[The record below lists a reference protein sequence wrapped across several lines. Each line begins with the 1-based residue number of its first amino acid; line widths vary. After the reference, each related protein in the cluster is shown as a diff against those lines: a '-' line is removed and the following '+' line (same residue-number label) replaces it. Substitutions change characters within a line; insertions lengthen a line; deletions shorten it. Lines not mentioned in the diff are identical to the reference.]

1 LSTEHRP
8 NQPDRLGP
16 FTLGGIIGSGGF
28 GTVYRATGDDGQV
41 VALKVLAPHVDS
53 QETLRRF
60 EREGN
65 IRIDHPNVVRVID
78 AGEDRGVSYIA
89 FELLEG
95 MPLNVKLESAPLPIA
110 EVLDIGLQ
118 ICAGLG
124 AAHERG
130 IVHRDLKPGNVFCT
144 REGPIKVLDFGIAR
158 PMSQAG
164 AQLTMAG
171 SVIGTPGYLS
181 PEQAKGE
188 AAILPAADLWSL
200 GVILYQACSG
210 TNPFIRSTAVATILA
225 VVLEEAP
232 ALSETGPLPRGL
244 ADIVHECLQKDPSR
258 RWGSAEALAE
268 ALRGIDVEG
277 SVVTE
282 IPAALGPS
290 IPLDEQRVVALL
302 LASEVHD
309 LPMLDAAVREWGG
322 ELIPMLGGAIGVFGG
337 HTYEGDEAVRAVQAS
352 LMAREAAGF
361 VAVASGRAAG
371 HGGTVS
377 GDAVRAVER
386 AVEAKLAGVAVDAA
400 TARGLAGQFELRPA
414 REGVFEIPS
423 AIAPRETGSFPTLR
437 EDLPL
442 LGRDAEL
449 AQIEAA
455 IGTAMDDAHATAV
468 WVTGPPGIGKSRLR
482 AEVERRLRSR
492 SVTTLAARA
501 ESHRRDAAFHLM
513 ASVLRSEPTLEPFF
527 LNPGVPAERR
537 RRALEDFLLRV
548 LEDRTWARQCVE
560 PLARLLGLPDATE
573 PGVTHRHSDP
583 QLMADRVRVSLSDVL
598 GRMGIREPLAL
609 VLDDIQWADEASL
622 RLIDELLGRLGERPF
637 LLFVAARGE
646 LAERHAD
653 LFSGRELV
661 RITPRGLR
669 AKDVATL
676 AEAIARRAVPAAVV
690 EEVATRTGG
699 NPFFVEQIVREL
711 VEQDLL
717 DRELESL
724 PIPIDVE
731 GAVQSRLDHL
741 PADEKQLCKRAAV
754 YSGAFTEHAL
764 RALDQPEPGRHLG
777 ALAKRGLVSARG
789 AHAGA
794 EGAEREYR
802 FRNALMAEVAYRMNG
817 DEARRELHRLAAQ
830 FLESM
835 PGGDREE
842 VARHWEIAE
851 HREEAAEAY
860 ADAALRAARRGDS
873 ASVLRCS
880 ERALALGLAGDRA
893 FDLHLA
899 RADALSFLGQR
910 DAQREAIEHALAGAA
925 NPIQRARALSEKT
938 GMLASLGEHDHG
950 LEVAVEAVAAA
961 RAIDDV
967 DVLGAALAR
976 QGWLLIYVGRISEAG
991 VAISEAAS
999 LPGLAPETA
1008 ALVAAWRAQLFTA
1021 MGDLGKRKH
1030 AYEDA
1035 IARYREI
1042 GDLRRAATTECNLA
1056 DTYHRVGA
1064 DDEAEASLREAVS
1077 FCRRVGN
1084 RVVEG
1089 YALANLGYALS
1100 GQGRYDEAFA
1110 TYDEALKLAAQ
1121 LGRPRLA
1128 LATRLYAART
1138 ALEARAPAEVVG
1150 EARAIAVEA
1159 EESGLPALRANALA
1173 IAALAAL
1180 RAGDPKGA
1188 LVDAERAMGLRDDIG
1203 TMEEDEAEIF
1213 LALAEALR
1221 ADGQIERAR
1230 EIVARGAM
1238 RLEFLAGRIADAS
1251 WRARFLVEVPVNRRL
1266 IELDGA
1272 GE

>member
-1 LSTEHRP
+1 MSTEHRTK
-8 NQPDRLGP
+8 QPERLGP
-16 FTLGGIIGSGGF
+16 FTLGSIIGSGGF
-28 GTVYRATGDDGQV
+28 GTVYRATSDDGNV

-53 QETLRRF
+53 HETLRRF

-95 MPLNVKLESAPLPIA
+95 SPLNVVLESAPLPIGQ
-110 EVLDIGLQ
+110 VLDIGLQ
-118 ICAGLG
+118 ICSGLG

-144 REGPIKVLDFGIAR
+144 GEGPIKVLDFGIAR

-232 ALSETGPLPRGL
+232 PLSEKGPLPRGL
-244 ADIVHECLQKDPSR
+244 AEIVHKCLQKDPAQ
-258 RWGSAEALAE
+258 RWKSAEALAE
-268 ALRGIDVEG
+268 ALSGIDVEG

-282 IPAALGPS
+282 IPAELGPS

-337 HTYEGDEAVRAVQAS
+337 HTYEGDEAVRAVQAA

-371 HGGTVS
+371 HGGAVS

-423 AIAPRETGSFPTLR
+423 AIARRDTGSFPTLR

-442 LGRDAEL
+442 LGRHAEL
-449 AQIEAA
+449 AQIDAA
-455 IGTAMDDAHATAV
+455 IGTAMDDAHAIAV

-501 ESHRRDAAFHLM
+501 ESHRRDVAFHFM

-527 LNPGVPAERR
+527 LNPGVPPARR
-537 RRALEDFLLRV
+537 RKALEEFLVRV
-548 LEDRTWARQCVE
+548 LDDRTWARQCLE
-560 PLARLLGLPDATE
+560 PLARLLGLPDE
-573 PGVTHRHSDP
+573 SERDVTHRHSDP

-609 VLDDIQWADEASL
+609 VLDDVQWADEASL
-622 RLIDELLGRLGERPF
+622 RLIDELLGRLAERPF
-637 LLFVAARGE
+637 LLFVAARSE

-676 AEAIARRAVPAAVV
+676 ADAIAEREVPAAVV

-717 DRELESL
+717 DAELESL

-741 PADEKQLCKRAAV
+741 PVDEKQLCKRAAV

-764 RALDQPEPGRHLG
+764 RALEQPEPGRHLG
-777 ALAKRGLVSARG
+777 ALAKRGLVSAHG
-789 AHAGA
+789 AHA
-794 EGAEREYR
+794 EVGAEREYR
-802 FRNALMAEVAYRMNG
+802 FRNSLMAEVAYRMNSE
-817 DEARRELHRLAAQ
+817 DARRELHRLAAE
-830 FLESM
+830 FLASASSA
-835 PGGDREE
+835 DREE
-842 VARHWEIAE
+842 LARHWEIA
-851 HREEAAEAY
+851 RQPREAAQAY
-860 ADAALRAARRGDS
+860 AQAALRAARRGDS
-873 ASVLRCS
+873 TSVLRCS
-880 ERALALGLAGDRA
+880 EHALALGLDDA
-893 FDLHLA
+893 FELYLA
-899 RADALSFLGQR
+899 RADALSFLGRR
-910 DAQREAIEHALAGAA
+910 DAQRESIERALAIAA
-925 NPIQRARALSEKT
+925 DPTQRARALSEKA
-938 GMLASLGEHDHG
+938 GMLASLGEHDVG
-950 LEVAVEAVAAA
+950 LEVAVQAVAAA
-961 RAIDDV
+961 RATDDV

-991 VAISEAAS
+991 IAISEAAS
-999 LPGLAPETA
+999 LPGLSPETA

-1056 DTYHRVGA
+1056 DTFNRVGA
-1064 DDEAEASLREAVS
+1064 YDEAEASLREAVS
-1077 FCRRVGN
+1077 SCQRVGN

-1089 YALANLGYALS
+1089 YALANLGYALA
-1100 GQGRYDEAFA
+1100 GQHRYDEAFA
-1110 TYDEALKLAAQ
+1110 TYDEALRLAAQ

-1138 ALEARAPAEVVG
+1138 ALEARAPGEVVG
-1150 EARAIAVEA
+1150 EARAIALEA
-1159 EESGLPALRANALA
+1159 EEGGLPALRANALA

-1188 LVDAERAMGLRDDIG
+1188 LVDAERAMELRDEIG

-1221 ADGQIERAR
+1221 ADGQRDRAR

-1272 GE
+1272 GD